1 MKSPILTAA
10 ALIAPAAALF
20 LSVPAAAQTID
31 PFSTDYF
38 TKVTWDDINR
48 RTSDQA
54 REARKKAA
62 PSPPRRASS
71 PKSASPQTSPRQ
83 VTPRQVTPRQS
94 AARPA
99 PAASPAALDF
109 RPTGALARS
118 KGINALVAHYSA
130 AEQAGARA
138 NYVAMIESFNNS
150 VPRLYGVRK
159 NNMATGT
166 AALLTGA
173 YVAYTNRPFP
183 DAWVRPLVAQLES
196 TMVEDKNLTGASAAD
211 KETAYHVMV
220 GTGMT
225 LQVAQAELAKKPDAR
240 KAAELRRMGADIFR
254 KMQINDPARIRFSE
268 NGISIR

>member
-20 LSVPAAAQTID
+20 LTAPAAAQTID

-62 PSPPRRASS
+62 PSPRRASS

-83 VTPRQVTPRQS
+83 ATPKQS
-94 AARPA
+94 AARSA

-130 AEQAGARA
+130 GEQAGARA

-196 TMVEDKNLTGASAAD
+196 TMVEDRNLTGASAAD

>member
-10 ALIAPAAALF
+10 ARIAPAAALF
-20 LSVPAAAQTID
+20 LSAPAAAQTID

-71 PKSASPQTSPRQ
+71 PKSTSPQTSPRP
-83 VTPRQVTPRQS
+83 VTPKQS

-130 AEQAGARA
+130 GEQAGARA

-183 DAWVRPLVAQLES
+183 DAWVRPLVEQLQS
-196 TMVEDKNLTGASAAD
+196 TMVEDRNLTGASAAD

-240 KAAELRRMGADIFR
+240 KIAELRRMGADIFR

-268 NGISIR
+268 AGISIR

>member
-1 MKSPILTAA
+1 MKSPIFTAA
-10 ALIAPAAALF
+10 TFIAPATALF
-20 LSVPAAAQTID
+20 LTAPAAAQTID

-62 PSPPRRASS
+62 PSPRRASS

-83 VTPRQVTPRQS
+83 VTPRQS
-94 AARPA
+94 AARPS

-196 TMVEDKNLTGASAAD
+196 TMVEDRNLTGASAAD

>member
-1 MKSPILTAA
+1 MKSPIFTAA
-10 ALIAPAAALF
+10 TFIAPATALF
-20 LSVPAAAQTID
+20 LTAPAAAQTID

-62 PSPPRRASS
+62 PSPRRASS

-83 VTPRQVTPRQS
+83 VTPKQS

-196 TMVEDKNLTGASAAD
+196 TMVEDRNLTGASAAD

>member
-20 LSVPAAAQTID
+20 LAAPAAAQTID

-62 PSPPRRASS
+62 PSPRRASS

-83 VTPRQVTPRQS
+83 VTPKQS

-130 AEQAGARA
+130 GEQAGARA

-196 TMVEDKNLTGASAAD
+196 TMVEDRNLTGASAAD

>member
-10 ALIAPAAALF
+10 ALIAPAVALF
-20 LSVPAAAQTID
+20 LSAPAAAQTID

-62 PSPPRRASS
+62 PSPRRASS

-83 VTPRQVTPRQS
+83 VTPKQS
-94 AARPA
+94 TARPA

-130 AEQAGARA
+130 GEQAGARA

-196 TMVEDKNLTGASAAD
+196 TMVEDRNLTGASAAD

-225 LQVAQAELAKKPDAR
+225 LQVAQAELAEKPDAR

-254 KMQINDPARIRFSE
+254 KMQISDPARIRFSE
-268 NGISIR
+268 SGISIR